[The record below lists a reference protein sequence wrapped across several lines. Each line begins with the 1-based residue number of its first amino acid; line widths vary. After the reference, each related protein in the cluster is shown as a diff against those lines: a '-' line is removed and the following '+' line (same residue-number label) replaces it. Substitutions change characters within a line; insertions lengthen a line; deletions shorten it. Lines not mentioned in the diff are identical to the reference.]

1 MIIRYR
7 NRPLPLQM
15 LDALIPRLPS
25 NHPQLKDLRI
35 DAAKLQKGYN
45 GERKLDYHIEGL
57 SDDFTIMADVCFSL
71 HNKQTQID
79 SLIVSDHA
87 IFIVEVKSFTG
98 IITFDTTL
106 RQCYRDIEGDIERY
120 KYPITQVQTV
130 QANLLRFLQ
139 IAKQSGLPIYYF
151 VAFSER
157 STYIKVKGE
166 ENSLKN
172 IVTYVED
179 IPHQVR
185 RLNEEL
191 ASKHPIEKS
200 SHSRNKVVQHIMRN
214 CEDFM
219 IDIMKKYQIH
229 PSEILSGVQCPQCNF
244 LGMKRKTG
252 NWYCPS
258 CSATCNNAHEKAL
271 QDFKILFNETLT
283 NPQCRQFLQLNSRHT
298 TKYILQQ
305 SQNIKQ
311 ATRYKWT
318 IVK

>member
-7 NRPLPLQM
+7 NRPQPLRT
-15 LDALIPRLPS
+15 LDALITRLPS
-25 NHPQLKDLRI
+25 NHPQLKRLQK

-45 GERKLDYHIEGL
+45 GERKLDYHIEYL

-106 RQCYRDIEGDIERY
+106 RQCYRDMEGEIERY
-120 KYPITQVQTV
+120 KYPITQVQTI

-139 IAKQSGLPIYYF
+139 IARQSGLPIYYF
-151 VAFSER
+151 IAFSER

-166 ENSLKN
+166 EDSLKN

-179 IPHQVR
+179 IPNQVM
-185 RLNEEL
+185 RLNEEIV
-191 ASKHPIEKS
+191 SKHTVEKNS
-200 SHSRNKVVQHIMRN
+200 YSRNQVVQHIMRN
-214 CEDFM
+214 CEDFT

-229 PSEILSGVQCPQCNF
+229 PSEILSGVQCSQCEY
-244 LGMKRKTG
+244 LGMERKPST
-252 NWYCPS
+252 WHCPS
-258 CSATCNNAHEKAL
+258 CNASCNNAHEKAL
-271 QDFKILFNETLT
+271 QDYKVLFNETLT
-283 NPQCRQFLQLNSRHT
+283 NPQCRQFLELNSRHT

-305 SQNIKQ
+305 SQNIKK
-311 ATRYKWT
+311 ATRYNWK
-318 IVK
+318 IIK